1 MYINNQFHASIYQPN
16 FQSQKVSI
24 SKLQKELASGL
35 KMDEIAKRNNISIST
50 IYNRIKQFDLPSP
63 RKLNVQKIKDAIS
76 LLEEGQLSQKEI
88 SKKTGLSKYLIAQ
101 IITKYLTISP
111 HKKRLEALKE
121 MLHLPLSNKE
131 VAQRLNTNINNVK
144 SMRYKLKLGN
154 RDNKK
159 IECLKQILKLKQN
172 NETNT
177 AIAKKLNISRSTVL
191 RLLKAYKNNE
201 ILI

>member
-88 SKKTGLSKYLIAQ
+88 SKKTGLSKYLIAK
-101 IITKYLTISP
+101 IITKYLMISP

-144 SMRYKLKLGN
+144 SLRCKLKLGN
-154 RDNKK
+154 KDNKK